1 MINIAMDKGI
11 VKSELAIPMLFTI
24 IILTGETM
32 VITKHTKD
40 VKNEIVSR
48 ITSSASTQERI
59 ASILERISV
68 ILSEKKIFIYFSP
81 FYLSNFEQILKIKV
95 LFI

>member
-40 VKNEIVSR
+40 VRNEIISR
-48 ITSSASTQERI
+48 IPNNDSTQERTPSMQERNFSA
-59 ASILERISV
+59 ASK
-68 ILSEKKIFIYFSP
+68 KKIFIYFFS
-81 FYLSNFEQILKIKV
+81 FLSIK
-95 LFI
+95 F